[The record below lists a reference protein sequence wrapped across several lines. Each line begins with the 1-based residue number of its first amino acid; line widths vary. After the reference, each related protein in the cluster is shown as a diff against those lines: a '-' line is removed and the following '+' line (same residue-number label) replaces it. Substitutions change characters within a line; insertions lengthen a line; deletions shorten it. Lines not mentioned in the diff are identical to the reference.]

1 MLIIEKLH
9 GLWYNTREK
18 VLCCK
23 TFGELRSRV
32 RDPRTTLLGK
42 RRKNAFAGKHF
53 CLYFTDYTV
62 I

>member
-9 GLWYNTREK
+9 GLWYNTHEK
-18 VLCCK
+18 VLRCK

-32 RDPRTTLLGK
+32 RNPRTTLLGK
-42 RRKNAFAGKHF
+42 RRKNALASKHF
-53 CLYFTDYTV
+53 CLYFTDDTV

>member
-32 RDPRTTLLGK
+32 RDLRTTLLGK
-42 RRKNAFAGKHF
+42 RRKNALASKHF
-53 CLYFTDYTV
+53 CL
-62 I
+62 